1 MGVTTTVMI
10 SNSLPALH
18 AADVA
23 DLTFWTNTELV
34 EWIDENVKKLAKL
47 AKVFV
52 VRSTSTATVV
62 GTATYT
68 LPTRHVSTLQV
79 SYNDLPV
86 HASASSDLEMLDRFY
101 TLTRGTSKKWYE
113 DKLGASPSAKKIGLY
128 PVPDAAVTVGIIH
141 AEYPATLTSGD
152 TLDVPTP
159 IADYIECCM
168 IRDAF
173 AKEGDCQLPEI
184 VQHLDQ
190 RAKLYEQ
197 VFQSYWG
204 EVQ

>member
-1 MGVTTTVMI
+1 MPTTTTMI
-10 SNSLPALH
+10 ASSLPSLH

-23 DLTFWTNTELV
+23 DLTFWTNAELV
-34 EWIDENVKKLAKL
+34 EFIDEAVKKLAKF

-52 VRSTSTATVV
+52 VRDTSTSTVI

-68 LPTRHVSTLQV
+68 LPTRHISTLQV
-79 SYNDLPV
+79 SYNNLPV
-86 HASASSDLEMLDRFY
+86 HASSSSDLEMLDRFY

-113 DKLGASPSAKKIGLY
+113 DKIGASPAAKKIGLY
-128 PVPDAAVTVGIIH
+128 PVPDAVHTVGVIH

-159 IADYIECCM
+159 IADYIETCM
-168 IRDAF
+168 IRDAYS
-173 AKEGDCQLPEI
+173 KESDLAMPE
-184 VQHLDQ
+184 VAQHLNE

-197 VFQSYWG
+197 VMSSYYG
-204 EVQ
+204 DVQ